1 MMTGKVFII
10 SIHFVTMVTATR
22 AIRDPTEKK
31 ATVLG
36 PLERDQGF
44 CKNSVEDECA
54 PGAAWEEDCNE
65 CECDATGFKSC
76 SLLECVNDE
85 DDDQGDYYERIE
97 HSNMLAP

>member
-44 CKNSVEDECA
+44 CKIVCDKIEDVLDEFVSISINHAAKSVFSGYQDE
-54 PGAAWEEDCNE
+54 N
-65 CECDATGFKSC
+65 
-76 SLLECVNDE
+76 
-85 DDDQGDYYERIE
+85 
-97 HSNMLAP
+97 H